1 MKNRRFGRSV
11 GKPDNAWGNPAN
23 VPRLEIDET
32 PVFLPASSYPFTF
45 NLKSRVRN
53 FGANSEINILSVKEV
68 SESGLATPWTQANR
82 FLTMDRRGRITYRP
96 KGTYL
101 NNRLIIEFEAADE
114 QHPATNQA
122 TQISQSYEEV
132 IERPWG
138 SGSGSAA
145 PTVGTLAIQIQD
157 DVIGDPEK
165 EKQFW
170 MLQDSPDTCA
180 IAAVASA
187 LRSLGIR
194 KNGTLIDYET
204 VLNDVVREVD
214 AQGNRIGE
222 KPPILR
228 WNHRAMYTVQYK
240 SDGSRIVKLDNFSH
254 PGWDVVPMLLKH
266 YGVQTHM
273 GHAKHFSTIVKE
285 IETGNKIIAFI
296 DATETWENDY
306 VSRIQSDTDNLRING
321 ETGTQFYSQNHA
333 LWITGINRSDPQNPM
348 IVVNDPGV
356 PDGAAKEY
364 PLEQFLAAWEDSNF
378 LYTGTGSTTPD
389 LTRQDQRR
397 DVENR
402 LTSYLS
408 SENVSQREQEKI
420 INTHY
425 FYEYIRNTGLQNKIE
440 TKSPGAKALIVQYLS
455 GLQTEEQRIF
465 TQYNLNPAT
474 INSFYSNADVSE
486 WLIQQRL
493 EQGQNGEDDEE

>member
-11 GKPDNAWGNPAN
+11 GKPDNAWGNPTN

-53 FGANSEINILSVKEV
+53 FGANSEINILSIKEV

-170 MLQDSPDTCA
+170 ERQIGKTCA
-180 IAAVASA
+180 VTAVASV
-187 LRSLGIR
+187 LRSLGIT
-194 KNGTLIDYET
+194 KDGET
-204 VLNDVVREVD
+204 ITYTDVLNDVVVRVD
-214 AQGNRIGE
+214 AEGNIIGPL
-222 KPPILR
+222 PPYL
-228 WNHRAMYTVQYK
+228 T
-240 SDGSRIVKLDNFSH
+240 SDGRPQYTSYDDGNGNWTIERIPNDD
-254 PGWDVVPMLLKH
+254 GWNMINRMLEH
-266 YGVQTHM
+266 YGVSTHT
-273 GHAKHFSTIVKE
+273 GYGKHFSTLVKE
-285 IETGNKIIAFI
+285 IEAGNKVIAYI
-296 DATETWENDY
+296 DAYEIWNNDY
-306 VSRIQSDTDNLRING
+306 VQAIHDATDAIRING
-321 ETGTQFYSQNHA
+321 LNGSQINSRNHA
-333 LWITGINRSDPQNPM
+333 IWITGIDRSDPENP
-348 IVVNDPGV
+348 IIIINDSGDPGGR
-356 PDGAAKEY
+356 GARY
-364 PLEQFLAAWEDSNF
+364 PLEEFLAAWEDSNF
-378 LYTGTGSTTPD
+378 VYTATGAHTPD
-389 LTRQDQRR
+389 LPTQRLRADIEHTLYAHLANRR
-397 DVENR
+397 D
-402 LTSYLS
+402 
-408 SENVSQREQEKI
+408 REKV
-420 INTHY
+420 INTDY
-425 FYEYIRNTGLQNKIE
+425 FYEYIQNPELVAQIEAQYPGTKWKIR
-440 TKSPGAKALIVQYLS
+440 GYLYD
-455 GLQTEEQRIF
+455 LRQEEQRIHNKY
-465 TQYNLNPAT
+465 TLNPAT
-474 INSFYSNADVSE
+474 INSFYSNVDVSE
-486 WLIQQRL
+486 WLL
-493 EQGQNGEDDEE
+493 QNPPPSDDEEDDDE